1 MVDELCMGAKERVEK
16 LKERAEQNP
25 ESPRHLHVLIQH
37 ILLHPR
43 PRFHSFVTDILG
55 FLFF

>member
-25 ESPRHLHVLIQH
+25 ERPRHLHVLIQH

-43 PRFHSFVTDILG
+43 PRFHSFVTDIFG
-55 FLFF
+55 F